1 MSVCCF
7 GKRNVLRLDVK
18 ESREGFCRRGRGRS
32 FHVEGPKTEK
42 VREPTVGSL
51 GTRNLEAD
59 RDYQKQSGEYRR
71 LCKAEL
77 RHALTEIRRSSA
89 RGTFIV

>member
-1 MSVCCF
+1 MAVCCF

-18 ESREGFCRRGRGRS
+18 ESREGFCRRRRGRA

-42 VREPTVGSL
+42 ARESTVGSL

-59 RDYQKQSGEYRR
+59 RDYQKQSGQPE
-71 LCKAEL
+71 A
-77 RHALTEIRRSSA
+77 
-89 RGTFIV
+89 V